1 MLRFVPPKLLAKYAV
16 FIDHGNGRGF
26 FRTYDDV
33 GHAKV
38 AFRQQA
44 GYFWRGTTSRA
55 GKILE
60 LVDGEWFTLYDI
72 PEGTTQLPWQK
83 DFGRDNGWGYRRS
96 GIKTVPMSRDEYG
109 EWRARVE
116 RERLEIV
123 TVGSSRLSEK
133 E

>member
-1 MLRFVPPKLLAKYAV
+1 MSMLRFVPPKLLAKYAV
-16 FIDHGNGRGF
+16 FIDHGDGRGF

-38 AFRQQA
+38 AFRVQTN
-44 GYFWRGTTSRA
+44 FNWRSNGTTRA

-72 PEGTTQLPWQK
+72 PSGTTRLPWQK
-83 DFGRDNGWGYRRS
+83 DFGDTVWGYRR
-96 GIKTVPMSRDEYG
+96 GIRTVPMSRDEYG

-123 TVGSSRLSEK
+123 TAGNPS
-133 E
+133 